1 MLHPPH
7 WFERGLVA
15 GQSGNDMP
23 VDMGELVT
31 EEFVIDLFGFID
43 LGDNLGDQVHFF
55 HQLNPF
61 CGSEM
66 KHLCRVAFED
76 DDGPAGE
83 ELIVVQIGLGEAEI
97 SDEMVFLRPAA
108 LAGATGTIRHGW
120 LALRH
125 SSSVTTPFLINN

>member
-7 WFERGLVA
+7 WFERGPVA

-23 VDMGELVT
+23 VDMWELVT
-31 EEFVIDLFGFID
+31 EEFVIDLFGLID
-43 LGDNLGDQVHFF
+43 LGDNLSDQVHFF

-61 CGSEM
+61 CGREM

-83 ELIVVQIGLGEAEI
+83 ELIVVKRGLGEAEV

-108 LAGATGTIRHGW
+108 LAGTTGTIRHGW

>member
-31 EEFVIDLFGFID
+31 EEFVIDLLGLID
-43 LGDNLGDQVHFF
+43 LSDNLGDQVHFF

-61 CGSEM
+61 CESEM

-83 ELIVVQIGLGEAEI
+83 ELIVVQIGFGEAEI